1 VLPSHRRLKQPRK
14 DDYAIHRSSH
24 RATRSGA
31 DLAAAVLVVLG
42 VSVVSFFLT
51 FLTGDPAEI
60 MLPPGATAVQ
70 IAKFRAEW
78 GFADPLPVQYWR
90 FLRRAIHGD
99 FGVSLQHGQ
108 SSLPLIAA
116 RLPATLQLTVTAMLL
131 AIVLAVPLGVL
142 AATHRGGK
150 LDLLTMGVALFGQSV
165 PNFWLAIMMILLFA
179 VSWGW
184 LPTSGRGGWTH
195 VVMPAAAI
203 AINLM
208 ALLTRL
214 VRTTMIE
221 VLSEDFVRT
230 GRSKGLR
237 ELAVVLRHAL
247 PNALIP
253 LVTVVGLQFGYIL
266 GGAVV
271 IETIFTWPGVGL
283 FTIQAIMNRDYPVA
297 AVGVAAG
304 LVAGYLGG
312 RVGAV
317 IMRVVDLN
325 LAFPLILLALAVV
338 ALLGANLRNLVIVMA
353 ITTWIIYARV
363 VRGLTRTLREQEFVQ
378 AVRALGARDARII
391 ARHVLPTVLAPIMV
405 IWTLEVARVI
415 LMESALSFLGL
426 GVPPP
431 TPTWGRML
439 AEGRDYL
446 TLAGWISIF
455 PGLAIMV
462 TVLGI
467 NFLGDGLRDLRDP
480 RLRGQT

>member
-1 VLPSHRRLKQPRK
+1 VRAYIAARLG
-14 DDYAIHRSSH
+14 
-24 RATRSGA
+24 T
-31 DLAAAVLVVLG
+31 AVLVVLG
-42 VSVVSFFLT
+42 VSVVSFVLT

-60 MLPPGATAVQ
+60 MLPPGATAAQ
-70 IAKFRAEW
+70 IATFRAEW

-90 FLRRAIHGD
+90 FLRRAVHGD

-116 RLPATLQLTVTAMLL
+116 RLPATFQLTLTAMVL

-237 ELAVVLRHAL
+237 EVAVVLRHAL

-283 FTIQAIMNRDYPVA
+283 FTIQAIMNRDYPVVQA
-297 AVGVAAG
+297 SVFILATAVVLINLA
-304 LVAGYLGG
+304 
-312 RVGAV
+312 
-317 IMRVVDLN
+317 VDL
-325 LAFPLILLALAVV
+325 LYVWL
-338 ALLGANLRNLVIVMA
+338 
-353 ITTWIIYARV
+353 
-363 VRGLTRTLREQEFVQ
+363 
-378 AVRALGARDARII
+378 
-391 ARHVLPTVLAPIMV
+391 
-405 IWTLEVARVI
+405 
-415 LMESALSFLGL
+415 
-426 GVPPP
+426 
-431 TPTWGRML
+431 
-439 AEGRDYL
+439 
-446 TLAGWISIF
+446 
-455 PGLAIMV
+455 
-462 TVLGI
+462 
-467 NFLGDGLRDLRDP
+467 DP
-480 RLRGQT
+480 RIRVT

>member
-1 VLPSHRRLKQPRK
+1 MRAYIAARLV
-14 DDYAIHRSSH
+14 
-24 RATRSGA
+24 T
-31 DLAAAVLVVLG
+31 AVLVILG

-78 GFADPLPVQYWR
+78 GFDDPLAIQYWR
-90 FLRRAIHGD
+90 FLRRAVHGD
-99 FGVSLQHGQ
+99 FGVSLRHGQ

-150 LDLLTMGVALFGQSV
+150 IDLIAMGVALLGQSV

-179 VSWGW
+179 VSWGV
-184 LPTSGRGGWTH
+184 LPTSGRGGFAH

-221 VLSEDFVRT
+221 VLAEDYVRT
-230 GRSKGLR
+230 ARGKGLR
-237 ELAVVLRHAL
+237 EVFVHTRHAL

-283 FTIQAIMNRDYPVA
+283 FTIQAILNRDYPVVQA
-297 AVGVAAG
+297 SVFILATAVVLINLA
-304 LVAGYLGG
+304 
-312 RVGAV
+312 
-317 IMRVVDLN
+317 VDL
-325 LAFPLILLALAVV
+325 LYVWL
-338 ALLGANLRNLVIVMA
+338 
-353 ITTWIIYARV
+353 
-363 VRGLTRTLREQEFVQ
+363 
-378 AVRALGARDARII
+378 
-391 ARHVLPTVLAPIMV
+391 
-405 IWTLEVARVI
+405 
-415 LMESALSFLGL
+415 
-426 GVPPP
+426 
-431 TPTWGRML
+431 
-439 AEGRDYL
+439 
-446 TLAGWISIF
+446 
-455 PGLAIMV
+455 
-462 TVLGI
+462 
-467 NFLGDGLRDLRDP
+467 DP
-480 RLRGQT
+480 RIRVA